1 MSPEPIRASD
11 VAELRRRTGAG
22 MMDCKKALTEAEGD
36 MDKAVEILRVEG
48 LAKSAKLGA
57 REATEGLVQSYIHG
71 TGKIGVLVEIDSNT
85 DFVARSDEVQEFARD
100 VAMHVAALSP
110 LYVSEEE
117 VPEDVREGEK
127 RIFAAQAEAEGKPEQ
142 VREKM
147 AEGRLRKW
155 MEDNV
160 LLNQVHVNQDKYEGQ
175 TLEQIRAAL
184 SAKTGENV
192 VVRRFTR
199 FEVGA

>member
-1 MSPEPIRASD
+1 M
-11 VAELRRRTGAG
+11 
-22 MMDCKKALTEAEGD
+22 
-36 MDKAVEILRVEG
+36 
-48 LAKSAKLGA
+48 
-57 REATEGLVQSYIHG
+57 
-71 TGKIGVLVEIDSNT
+71 
-85 DFVARSDEVQEFARD
+85 
-100 VAMHVAALSP
+100 
-110 LYVSEEE
+110 
-117 VPEDVREGEK
+117 PEDVREGEK